1 MGNKNKKNKKIAQ
14 EEQSKAPK
22 RTRVE
27 YRGHTAVQ
35 SGFNH
40 HILIGKGGKVVSHV
54 HATRPYTEKE
64 LEDAID
70 NYITLRQRLG

>member
-1 MGNKNKKNKKIAQ
+1 MGNKKKKKIVK
-14 EEQSKAPK
+14 EEQPQAPK

-35 SGFNH
+35 SGYNH

-54 HATRPYTEKE
+54 HATRPYTAKE

-70 NYITLRQRLG
+70 NFITLRQRLG

>member
-1 MGNKNKKNKKIAQ
+1 MSNKKKKKPVPEPEKQAT
-14 EEQSKAPK
+14 K

-27 YRGHTAVQ
+27 HRGHTAVQ

-40 HILIGKGGKVVSHV
+40 HIMIGKDGKVVSHV

-64 LEDAID
+64 LKEAID
-70 NYITLRQRLG
+70 NYITMRQRLG

>member
-1 MGNKNKKNKKIAQ
+1 MSSKKKKNSVPEKKPD
-14 EEQSKAPK
+14 APK

-27 YRGHTAVQ
+27 HRGHTAVQ
-35 SGFNH
+35 SGYNH
-40 HILIGKGGKVVSHV
+40 HVLIGKDGKVVSHV

-64 LEDAID
+64 LKEAID